1 MRLTDRAT
9 AGVTVAGVGM
19 VIAIVLM
26 AAAGSDAGAPREMDR
41 LLAQTPGD
49 SDLIH
54 LPYISRALAVTP
66 SSTSTP
72 LASASPTNTP
82 SASPPPSATLPPSS
96 TPTQIPT
103 ATPTLVAG
111 EIANGDFENG
121 RDGSWQEYN
130 NYGWTLIRTGDSV
143 DPMVVP
149 SSGQWLAALFAEDQ
163 YEMVSQISQQVTLPA
178 SGQILLQFN
187 TQLKSEELC
196 DVPYY
201 DSISVYIG
209 YTEEWSRWVCRDNS
223 HDYWYTHTIDL
234 SAYAGQTVAITFEA
248 FAAGGYGWTTLYL
261 DDISIVTVRQ

>member
-1 MRLTDRAT
+1 M
-9 AGVTVAGVGM
+9 
-19 VIAIVLM
+19 VLM
-26 AAAGSDAGAPREMDR
+26 AASGSDAGAPWEMDT
-41 LLAQTPGD
+41 LLAATPD
-49 SDLIH
+49 YSDYSF
-54 LPYISRALAVTP
+54 LPHISRALAATP
-66 SSTSTP
+66 TPTSTP
-72 LASASPTNTP
+72 LASPSPTNTP
-82 SASPPPSATLPPSS
+82 LATLRPSATLPPSS

-103 ATPTLVAG
+103 ETPTLAPG
-111 EIANGDFENG
+111 AIANGDFENG

-130 NYGWTLIRTGDSV
+130 NYGWTLIRTGDTV

-149 SSGQWLAALFAEDQ
+149 SSGQWLAALFAQDQ
-163 YEMVSQISQQVTLPA
+163 YEMVSQISQQGTLPA
-178 SGQILLQFN
+178 SGQIFLQFN

-223 HDYWYTHTIDL
+223 HDTWYTHTIDL